1 MFIYMEMTLNFVPSL
16 LKETLKKLLLLL
28 RKWIKFWLSKVST
41 KTNKNS
47 SFLLK
52 DGKEIF
58 LNNPYNYKIA
68 KIRNHLKN
76 LHFLIGLKDTWK
88 EKKNQKQNLMNT
100 KLRTKFE
107 KKVSQKVVAVQEA
120 QVQAPALKNQ
130 AAQVAQDRVSKKE
143 K

>member
-1 MFIYMEMTLNFVPSL
+1 
-16 LKETLKKLLLLL
+16 
-28 RKWIKFWLSKVST
+28 
-41 KTNKNS
+41 
-47 SFLLK
+47 
-52 DGKEIF
+52 
-58 LNNPYNYKIA
+58 
-68 KIRNHLKN
+68 
-76 LHFLIGLKDTWK
+76 
-88 EKKNQKQNLMNT
+88 MNT